1 MRIGIGKSFGSFHI
15 GTSIRV
21 KGIGKGLWYLIALP
35 FYLMY
40 YIFYLMYYICIWP
53 FVAIYRL
60 VTKKKKVN
68 KAAATAEA
76 SRYLEI
82 LKSSSKICSETK
94 NPETFFSR
102 MSLIDETI
110 DKLIVYEGVVCF
122 SGEKPSDVKQE
133 INSNR
138 VQIINEFIERY
149 AKDVRIKIYELK
161 TKSSKINK
169 ANAFYNILNEYS
181 DKMPDE
187 CIIKLTEVADQLKV
201 IANQNIE

>member
-1 MRIGIGKSFGSFHI
+1 MRIGIGKSFGSFHV
-15 GTSIRV
+15 GTSFST
-21 KGIGKGLWYLIALP
+21 KGIGKGLWYLIAFP

-40 YIFYLMYYICIWP
+40 YVCIWP

-68 KAAATAEA
+68 KVTATAEA

-82 LKSSSKICSETK
+82 LKTSSKICSETK

-102 MSLIDETI
+102 MSLIDETV
-110 DKLIVYEGVVCF
+110 DKLIAYEGVVRF
-122 SGEKPSDVKQE
+122 TGENPSDVKRE

-138 VQIINEFIERY
+138 IQFINDFIERY
-149 AKDVRIKIYELK
+149 AKETRIKIYELK

-169 ANAFYNILNEYS
+169 ANAFYNILTEYS
-181 DKMPDE
+181 DRIPDE
-187 CIIKLTEVADQLKV
+187 CVVKLTEVAEHLKV
-201 IANQNIE
+201 IANQNNE